1 MDVFIVIINKQF
13 HESFDITYFNG
24 KIKEAVK
31 NLIVFFL
38 IFFHKKF
45 LKIFPKIMVFFMR
58 YWVVFSMH
66 LCENSKS
73 QVTSCSEEAH

>member
-1 MDVFIVIINKQF
+1 MDDFIVIINKQF
-13 HESFDITYFNG
+13 HKSFDIMYFNG

-31 NLIVFFL
+31 NLIVFFF
-38 IFFHKKF
+38 IFFHKKI
-45 LKIFPKIMVFFMR
+45 LKIFPKIMVFFMP

>member
-38 IFFHKKF
+38 S
-45 LKIFPKIMVFFMR
+45 
-58 YWVVFSMH
+58 FSIK
-66 LCENSKS
+66 NF
-73 QVTSCSEEAH
+73 